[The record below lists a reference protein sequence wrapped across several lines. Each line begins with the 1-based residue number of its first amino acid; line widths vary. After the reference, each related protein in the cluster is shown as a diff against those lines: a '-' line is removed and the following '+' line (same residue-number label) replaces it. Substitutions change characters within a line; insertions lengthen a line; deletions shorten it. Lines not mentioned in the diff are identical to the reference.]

1 MSQQSESN
9 TRMSR
14 TKMQLIFLCKFTSN
28 LLAEAITLTMC
39 RCPNLAAALL
49 NRVNLRRLRGSL
61 FKDPWIKFSPIL
73 RTIDSLCMELFGQR
87 SNWLAHS
94 TKARSFYDLCLK
106 WSLEKNLAFCL
117 MGKRSGK
124 PFTPFL
130 KISMVVS
137 FSKWIVRWV
146 NCVLFQD
153 HELSKKWWKN

>member
-106 WSLEKNLAFCL
+106 WSLEK
-117 MGKRSGK
+117 
-124 PFTPFL
+124 PFNWFQVKYWSRKLGCTLFW
-130 KISMVVS
+130 S
-137 FSKWIVRWV
+137 WIPWQ
-146 NCVLFQD
+146 VLLQAGAP
-153 HELSKKWWKN
+153 EAWSR